1 MYVVVRWYK
10 CGCTTSIRITILWKL
25 VRKVSFRHLLCLG
38 KKEKK
43 IEDNFFIE
51 MGGKYLIE
59 KIDGFTYASIRF
71 RGYWFPYFKCILDIY
86 RKSNFLKRVED
97 EIWFIGFYPIPKS
110 MLKFRRRV
118 KKGGFFF
125 RIDWDSPRQI
135 TAILK
140 IAWILY
146 DYDAFAPSIQ
156 HIFNQQFFFIFVIFW
171 PTGISTIMSQ
181 FFVIII

>member
-118 KKGGFFF
+118 KKGGFFLSYRDRLTSLNHGNF
-125 RIDWDSPRQI
+125 EDYLDFVWLRCFCPFDTTYLQPTIFLHFCH
-135 TAILK
+135 IL
-140 IAWILY
+140 A
-146 DYDAFAPSIQ
+146 
-156 HIFNQQFFFIFVIFW
+156 N
-171 PTGISTIMSQ
+171 GN
-181 FFVIII
+181 